1 MAVPSR
7 EDPIESLC
15 DLTTVED
22 EYNATV
28 DSHVHAVVLTEVLGL
43 LGDYMTN
50 ICKAYEESEMLL
62 AERLTRFVSIKASSQ
77 ACELTKYDSI
87 HARHVELG
95 GQPLVLPISA
105 CPEDAQARVLSKGT
119 RRSLD
124 QPCRS
129 HLSVL

>member
-7 EDPIESLC
+7 EALIESLS
-15 DLTTVED
+15 DLATVED

-62 AERLTRFVSIKASSQ
+62 AERLTRFALIKPSSQ
-77 ACELTKYDSI
+77 ACELTIYDSI
-87 HARHVELG
+87 HTRHVELG
-95 GQPLVLPISA
+95 GQPLVLPTSA
-105 CPEDAQARVLSKGT
+105 CPEDARARVLSKGT
-119 RRSLD
+119 RRSLG
-124 QPCRS
+124 PSC
-129 HLSVL
+129 